1 MKMRYTWIIMSEAP
15 LELIEDLA
23 SKEVQVRLIMD
34 GLPDE
39 YALPNELLDDGI
51 RFCEQ
56 VLGSDLSTTAR
67 QREAVRALLLTIR
80 TSKRYFDG
88 YDRSRL
94 AFLVESDPAWDA
106 IRVKASGVMRV
117 FAPLTYE

>member
-1 MKMRYTWIIMSEAP
+1 MRGEIMSEAP
-15 LELIEDLA
+15 VGLIEDLA
-23 SKEVQVRLIMD
+23 SKEAQVRLIMD

-56 VLGSDLSTTAR
+56 VLASDLPTTAR
-67 QREAVRALLLTIR
+67 QREAVRALLSTIR
-80 TSKRYFDG
+80 ASKHYFDG
-88 YDRSRL
+88 YDRSNI

-106 IRVKASGVMRV
+106 IRDKAGVVMRV
-117 FAPLTYE
+117 FAPLSYE